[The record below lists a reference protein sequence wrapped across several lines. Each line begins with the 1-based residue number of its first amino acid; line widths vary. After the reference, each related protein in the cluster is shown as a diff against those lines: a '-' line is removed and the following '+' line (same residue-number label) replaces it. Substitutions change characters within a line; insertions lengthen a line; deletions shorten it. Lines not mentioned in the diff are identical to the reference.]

1 MNVYPAPNANAG
13 VAGASYNYVNEPVR
27 SLNET
32 KFDARLDQTLSGK
45 DNLFGRFSYDQ
56 AFSFVPGGGPGLAES
71 NAFGSNERII
81 NHARNIA
88 IGETHVFSPTMVNQ
102 ATFGYNRIF
111 DYIAS
116 QGNGTCASA
125 NLVPGGI
132 PNANLGCPSGTCL
145 PGAYSCG
152 LVSTIVAGGYWAI
165 GDRGYSPFQGGTN
178 IFSFKDSLDLTRHK
192 HDFKVGI
199 DIRGNQMNVG
209 TEAFQDG
216 FWIIGNG
223 GNFTGLSSANIGG
236 NPEADFLLGITGLAI
251 HDQTGYPT
259 AWAPS

>member
-1 MNVYPAPNANAG
+1 MNVYPAPNASNASSG
-13 VAGASYNYVNEPVR
+13 YNYVNEPVR
-27 SLNET
+27 ELDET
-32 KFDARLDQTLSGK
+32 KFDGRLDQTFSPR
-45 DNLFGRFSYDQ
+45 DTLFGRFSYDQ
-56 AFSFVPGGGPGLAES
+56 AFSFVPGGAPGLAES

-81 NHARNIA
+81 NHARNAA

-102 ATFGYNRIF
+102 ASFGYNRIF

-132 PNANLGCPSGTCL
+132 PNANLGCPNGTCI

-152 LVSTIVAGGYWAI
+152 LVSTIVAGGYWAL

-178 IFSFKDSLDLTRHK
+178 IFSFKDSLDLIFHK
-192 HDFKVGI
+192 HDLKVGF
-199 DIRGNQMNVG
+199 DFRGNQMNVG

-216 FWIIGNG
+216 FWIIA
-223 GNFTGLSSANIGG
+223 TGAPLPASA
-236 NPEADFLLGITGLAI
+236 ARM
-251 HDQTGYPT
+251 
-259 AWAPS
+259 